1 MALPEGKP
9 LGMPDGR
16 PLPEGKAPIDDDDAM
31 LEEFAGMPLLVGM
44 AVVLAL

>member
-16 PLPEGKAPIDDDDAM
+16 PLPEGKALLDDDAM
-31 LEEFAGMPLLVGM
+31 LEEFEGMPLLVGM